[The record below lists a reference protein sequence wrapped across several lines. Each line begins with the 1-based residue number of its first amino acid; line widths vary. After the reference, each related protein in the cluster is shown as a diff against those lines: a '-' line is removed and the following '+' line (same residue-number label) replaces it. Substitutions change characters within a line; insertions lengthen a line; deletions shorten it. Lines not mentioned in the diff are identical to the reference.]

1 MDRSLHALVT
11 RDVLTDT
18 VRVDVRGSLNGA
30 SRPSLVHLI
39 TLIRGMGI
47 PSHICVDLS
56 GAALVES
63 GALAG
68 LRIVLNALD
77 QGSFTGVAGAGVS
90 LVLSGTAD
98 GAPQTGGSGGQ
109 VLVLTDVLT
118 DGPPAA
124 QLNSGGAALL
134 AQGFTGYTDD
144 ELFTASDSI
153 FALLDN
159 PGTLGGPDLLGR
171 YKDVG
176 EEISRRKLLR
186 GPAEPA
192 NEGLYEPGGKGQIAS

>member
-1 MDRSLHALVT
+1 MDRSLNALLT
-11 RDVLTDT
+11 RDALTDT
-18 VRVDVRGSLNGA
+18 VRIDVRGSLNGA

-39 TLIRGMGI
+39 TRIRGMGI

-77 QGSFTGVAGAGVS
+77 QASFTGVAGAGVS
-90 LVLSGTAD
+90 LVLSGSAD
-98 GAPQTGGSGGQ
+98 GSAQANGSGGQ
-109 VLVLTDVLT
+109 LLVLTDALT

-134 AQGFTGYTDD
+134 AQGLTGYTDD

-153 FALLDN
+153 FAQLDT
-159 PGTLGGPDLLGR
+159 PGAFGGPDLLGR

-176 EEISRRKLLR
+176 EEISRRKLLS
-186 GPAEPA
+186 GPAGPAAESVYEPA
-192 NEGLYEPGGKGQIAS
+192 GEGQIAS